1 MKAAADHRLSLLV
14 SFVILA
20 LSAPQARQQPAAP
33 SSLETRAEREAFL
46 SKATVSTDTPAD
58 GRRSWR
64 ASLASDTRKHDA
76 LVQTADGSDP
86 TRQDYRFNVAAYEL
100 DKLLRL
106 DLVLPTVERF
116 VGGRPAALTWWL
128 DGVAMNELDRRRKA
142 IDIPDM
148 DSWRRQMDAVRIF
161 DELISNT
168 YRNTSPGLYL
178 NTVWDNLLITSDWTI
193 WLTDHTAA
201 FRNRQ
206 GLEDPESLRRCP
218 RTVLTRL
225 RELNR
230 AQFQQ
235 TIGKYLSPQQLDA
248 LETRRALLVGHF
260 NDQIAGNGEAVVLY
274 DLRPRP

>member
-20 LSAPQARQQPAAP
+20 LSAPQATQQPAAP

-76 LVQTADGSDP
+76 LVETADGSDP
-86 TRQDYRFNVAAYEL
+86 TRRDYRFNVAAYEL

-116 VGGRPAALTWWL
+116 VSGRPAALTWWL

-142 IDIPDM
+142 IDIPDL

-168 YRNTSPGLYL
+168 YRNTSPGLYPEHGL
-178 NTVWDNLLITSDWTI
+178 GQLA
-193 WLTDHTAA
+193 DH
-201 FRNRQ
+201 
-206 GLEDPESLRRCP
+206 E
-218 RTVLTRL
+218 RL
-225 RELNR
+225 DHLAYGSHGSVQEPSGVGGPREL
-230 AQFQQ
+230 
-235 TIGKYLSPQQLDA
+235 K
-248 LETRRALLVGHF
+248 
-260 NDQIAGNGEAVVLY
+260 AVSTHCADEVA
-274 DLRPRP
+274 